1 MNGML
6 AALFIM
12 MCIALVCAVLIG
24 AVKALFVVLE
34 AVRSWICHEM
44 LMRPKYVYY
53 RWEVR

>member
-24 AVKALFVVLE
+24 AVKALFMVLE

-44 LMRPKYVYY
+44 LMRPKYTYF